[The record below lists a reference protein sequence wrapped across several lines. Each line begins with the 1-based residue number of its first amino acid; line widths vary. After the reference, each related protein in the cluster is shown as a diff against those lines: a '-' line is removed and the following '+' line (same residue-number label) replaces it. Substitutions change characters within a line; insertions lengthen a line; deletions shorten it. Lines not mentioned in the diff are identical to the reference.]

1 MYLTNF
7 TKTYELK
14 KLSLDSRFVKFNYE
28 NWLVKLGHEN
38 KKLECISQILLKH
51 MNLKN

>member
-14 KLSLDSRFVKFNYE
+14 KLGLDLRFVKFNYD
-28 NWLVKLGHEN
+28 NWLVKLGH
-38 KKLECISQILLKH
+38 LSLLA
-51 MNLKN
+51 NEFG